1 MAWGNVACNNIQG
14 VWTLL
19 SDYGDKMPALDAPS
33 QQATLLHNCGPWE
46 ISPHF
51 HTSTQYP
58 S

>member
-1 MAWGNVACNNIQG
+1 MAWGNVTCNNIQG

-58 S
+58 